1 MITDSPKLTN
11 TGCLVSI
18 LPLGSIQIYSYRLYA
33 AYKKRTSQIFGNVR
47 CPILGKPRTP
57 LCCLAT
63 DMEENQ
69 TELETENK

>member
-1 MITDSPKLTN
+1 MILYWT
-11 TGCLVSI
+11 LVSI
-18 LPLGSIQIYSYRLYA
+18 QNHFFVMYTP
-33 AYKKRTSQIFGNVR
+33 YKTRTSQIFGNAR

-63 DMEENQ
+63 DIEEKQ